1 MSRIQIPSDARTPWP
16 ETLRNLGSRRLLH
29 LAGCAL
35 AVSMLLVGCPS
46 PDSKSGDVDANN
58 PQDDGGMED
67 AIGPDST
74 MEDLDGG
81 DIPDTAVPGGTGV
94 EDCVK
99 ACETFLMTNC
109 STPAA
114 DFCESAQQNCEA
126 RYATHSNCQAEL
138 EAMDACAAAQ
148 PVANFSCP
156 LGTVPNE
163 AAPYNLT
170 EDVCVSEAYAVN
182 VCLGAG

>member
-1 MSRIQIPSDARTPWP
+1 
-16 ETLRNLGSRRLLH
+16 
-29 LAGCAL
+29 
-35 AVSMLLVGCPS
+35 
-46 PDSKSGDVDANN
+46 VDANN

-67 AIGPDST
+67 AIRPDST
-74 MEDLDGG
+74 MGDLDGG
-81 DIPDTAVPGGTGV
+81 DTPDAEVPSGAGV
-94 EDCVK
+94 EDCIK
-99 ACETFLMTNC
+99 ACETFLMISC

-126 RYATHSNCQAEL
+126 RYTTQANCQAEL
-138 EAMDACAAAQ
+138 EAMDACAATQ
-148 PVANFSCP
+148 PVANFVCP

-163 AAPYNLT
+163 AAPYNTT